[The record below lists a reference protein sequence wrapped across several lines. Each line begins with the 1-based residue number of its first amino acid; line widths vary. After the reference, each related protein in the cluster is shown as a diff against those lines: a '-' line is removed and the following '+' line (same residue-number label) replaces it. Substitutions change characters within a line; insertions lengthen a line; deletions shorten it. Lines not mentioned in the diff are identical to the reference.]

1 MTFMREKKLTLFSL
15 AWPIFIETALFML
28 LGIVD
33 VFVLSQYNDL
43 AASSVGAANQ
53 ATSITTI
60 LFSAVSTASAVLIS
74 QYLGAKKEKSASKIA
89 ALSIALNFFTGLI
102 VSFVFVVFN
111 APILS
116 FIGARGEILRLSGE
130 YLSIVGG
137 FMFLQAVLSVMAVII
152 RNHGM
157 TKIPMYVTVGM
168 NVLNTGLDILFVL
181 GFDMGVTGVAAA
193 TSISRVIGT
202 AVLAVVLFKKVE
214 KPSIFKYLKPFP
226 LRDVGDMLKIGVPG
240 AMETFLYNLSQLV
253 ITSIVLNFLTSEQ
266 LIAKTY
272 VQNITMFFYVFA
284 ISIGQA
290 SQIITG
296 HLVGAEKADEA
307 YRQGLRSHTA
317 ALVIAVALS
326 VTGAAFR
333 YPLMGLF
340 TNDSTVIELG
350 AAVLII
356 NIVLELGRS
365 TNLVLIACLRGA
377 GDVYFPTACAIF
389 SNWAISVLGSFLLA
403 VVAGWG
409 LYGLWAA
416 LAADELFRGALM
428 TLRWRSGK
436 WKTKRI
442 IKENT

>member
-1 MTFMREKKLTLFSL
+1 MCEKKLTLFSL

-43 AASSVGAANQ
+43 AASSVNAANQ

-60 LFSAVSTASAVLIS
+60 LFSTVSTASAVLIS
-74 QYLGAKKEKSASKIA
+74 QYLGAKQEKSASKIA
-89 ALSIALNFFTGLI
+89 ALSIALNLFTGII
-102 VSFVFVVFN
+102 VSAVFLLFN
-111 APILS
+111 RPILS
-116 FIGARGEILRLSGE
+116 FIGAKGEILSLSCE

-137 FMFLQAVLSVMAVII
+137 FMFLQGALTAMAVII

-157 TKIPMYVTVGM
+157 TKISMYVTVGM
-168 NVLNTGLDILFVL
+168 NIINTGLDILFVL

-226 LRDVGDMLKIGVPG
+226 LKDVGGMLKIGVPG

-272 VQNITMFFYVFA
+272 VQNITMFFYIFA

-296 HLVGAEKADEA
+296 HLIGANKTGEA
-307 YRQGLRSHTA
+307 YRQGIRSHLTA
-317 ALVIAVALS
+317 LGIALS
-326 VTGAAFR
+326 VSVIGAAFR

-340 TNDSTVIELG
+340 TSDPTVIELG
-350 AAVLII
+350 AAVLLI
-356 NIVLELGRS
+356 NVALELGRA

-442 IKENT
+442 VKEDTR